1 MTTLLA
7 LRFVEFG
14 GVLVLA
20 TLWIALGSL
29 FFAIVRHAKRTMDH
43 HDPRGL

>member
-1 MTTLLA
+1 MTVLLA

-20 TLWIALGSL
+20 TLWIALGGL
-29 FFAIVRHAKRTMDH
+29 FFAIVRHAKRAMDRQ
-43 HDPRGL
+43 DPRGL